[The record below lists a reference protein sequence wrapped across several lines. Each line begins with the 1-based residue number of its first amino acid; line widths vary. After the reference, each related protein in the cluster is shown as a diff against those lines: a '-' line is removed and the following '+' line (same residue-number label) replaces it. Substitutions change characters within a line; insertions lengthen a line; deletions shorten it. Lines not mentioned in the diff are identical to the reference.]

1 MNVDRLYSESLRGHE
16 GLRLKPYKD
25 SKGFWTIG
33 IGDLIDKKQMSFR
46 EAIHLWNNGITES
59 AAIERCKQNIL
70 RAHVHAREVL
80 GSEYYDDLSE
90 VRQEV
95 LTEMVFQMGAH
106 GVSLFKKTIAFI
118 RVGEHRNA
126 SVEMLDSKWHRE
138 DSPGRAETLA
148 ARYRNNAYYPASIV
162 SNH

>member
-1 MNVDRLYSESLRGHE
+1 MNVQRLYDESVRGHE

-25 SKGFWTIG
+25 SKGLWTIG
-33 IGDLIDKKQMSFR
+33 IGDLIDQKQMSFK

-59 AAIERCKQNIL
+59 AAIERCKNNII
-70 RAHVHAREVL
+70 RASLSARRVL
-80 GSEYYDDLSE
+80 GPEYYDQLSE

-118 RVGEHRNA
+118 RSGQHKLA
-126 SVEMLDSKWHRE
+126 SMEMLDSKWHRE
-138 DSPGRAETLA
+138 DSPGRAETMA
-148 ARYRNNAYYPASIV
+148 MRYETNSY
-162 SNH
+162 